1 MLFDSNID
9 QSNEL
14 ETSWNSNDNS
24 THSQTTQRSSLS
36 PRRISTRSATTSTTK
51 QQISSNTSHST
62 AKLQTSKPLLLP
74 SVLKKKINL
83 RRNRATSRLN
93 VKQITVKKKIF

>member
-51 QQISSNTSHST
+51 QQISNNPTSKS
-62 AKLQTSKPLLLP
+62 QTSKALLLP